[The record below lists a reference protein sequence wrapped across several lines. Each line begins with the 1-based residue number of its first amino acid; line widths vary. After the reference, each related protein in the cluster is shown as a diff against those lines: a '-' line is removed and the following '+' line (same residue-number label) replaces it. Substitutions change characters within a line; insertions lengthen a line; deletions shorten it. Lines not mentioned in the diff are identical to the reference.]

1 MMHPLLISITEDILD
16 GHLALPGS
24 KVDVHVVVSFSVSN
38 HSCLLLLLPQV
49 LGLLEVL
56 VGAAVETPAGWGN
69 QHRDGVGVAVR
80 AENSH
85 PHRAQTAGLT
95 TVALTG
101 EPALSCTGSDCPTL
115 SLFLL
120 FLSQ

>member
-49 LGLLEVL
+49 LGWLEVL
-56 VGAAVETPAGWGN
+56 VGTAVETPAG
-69 QHRDGVGVAVR
+69 
-80 AENSH
+80 
-85 PHRAQTAGLT
+85 
-95 TVALTG
+95 
-101 EPALSCTGSDCPTL
+101 
-115 SLFLL
+115 
-120 FLSQ
+120 